1 MAFNINEFSS
11 ALKGGGAR
19 PTLFKVTM
27 SNPIDNGAD
36 RDLEFM
42 CESTSM
48 PGSSISA
55 IELPYFGRKIKVA
68 GDRTFEPWQIT
79 VINDESFNIRN
90 SMEAWH
96 SAINR
101 LTENVRG
108 TASSAPSEYKRTASV
123 TQYGRKG
130 PGDVL
135 RVYKYVG
142 LFPTEISPIELDWNA
157 TDQIERFTVQ
167 FAYDYY
173 ELDGGTT
180 DTGNVT

>member
-1 MAFNINEFSS
+1 MAFNINDFSGQ
-11 ALKGGGAR
+11 LTGGGAR
-19 PTLFKVTM
+19 PTLFKITM
-27 SNPIDNGAD
+27 SNPIDNSANQ
-36 RDLEFM
+36 LIEFM

-79 VINDESFNIRN
+79 VINDENFAVRN

-96 SAINR
+96 SAINGLANNLR
-101 LTENVRG
+101 NTNSNSP
-108 TASSAPSEYKRTASV
+108 TDYKAQASV
-123 TQYGRKG
+123 IQYGRKG
-130 PGDVL
+130 NAI
-135 RVYKYVG
+135 REYTYIG

-173 ELDGGTT
+173 RLEDNAGGTAT
-180 DTGNVT
+180 

>member
-1 MAFNINEFSS
+1 MAFNINDFSS
-11 ALKGGGAR
+11 RLKGGGAR
-19 PTLFKVTM
+19 PTLFKIRM
-27 SNPIDNGAD
+27 SNPIDSSANE
-36 RDLEFM
+36 LIEFM

-79 VINDESFNIRN
+79 VINDEDFKVRN

-96 SAINR
+96 SAING
-101 LTENVRG
+101 LASNLRG
-108 TASSAPSEYKRTASV
+108 TASSSPSEYKAQASV
-123 TQYGRKG
+123 VQYGRTG
-130 PGDVL
+130 GEPL
-135 RVYKYVG
+135 REYKYVG

-173 ELDGGTT
+173 QLEGGLTAA
-180 DTGNVT
+180 GNVV

>member
-1 MAFNINEFSS
+1 MAFNINQFSS
-11 ALKGGGAR
+11 QLKFGGAR
-19 PTLFKVTM
+19 PTLFKIRM
-27 SNPIDNGAD
+27 SNPIDNTANE
-36 RDLEFM
+36 LIEFM

-55 IELPYFGRKIKVA
+55 IEVPYFGRKIKLA

-79 VINDESFNIRN
+79 VINDEDFKVRN

-96 SAINR
+96 SAING
-101 LTENVRG
+101 LASNLRG
-108 TASSAPSEYKRTASV
+108 TTSSAPSLYKAQASV
-123 TQYGRKG
+123 VQYGRKG
-130 PGDVL
+130 EVL
-135 RVYKYVG
+135 REYTYIG

-173 ELDGGTT
+173 EVVLPTG
-180 DTGNVT
+180 GNVV

>member
-1 MAFNINEFSS
+1 MAFNINEFSGR
-11 ALKGGGAR
+11 LTGGGAR
-19 PTLFKVTM
+19 PTLFKITM
-27 SNPIDNGAD
+27 SNPVDPSANELI
-36 RDLEFM
+36 EFM

-79 VINDESFNIRN
+79 VINDENFTVRN

-96 SAINR
+96 SAINGLANNLR
-101 LTENVRG
+101 NR
-108 TASSAPSEYKRTASV
+108 PSNSPTEYKAQATV
-123 TQYGRKG
+123 IQYGRKG
-130 PGDVL
+130 VNDKL
-135 RVYKYVG
+135 REYKYVG

-173 ELDGGTT
+173 ELVLPQG
-180 DTGNVT
+180 GNVV

>member
-1 MAFNINEFSS
+1 MAFNINDFSGQ
-11 ALKGGGAR
+11 LTGGGAR
-19 PTLFKVTM
+19 PTLFKITM
-27 SNPIDNGAD
+27 SNPIDNSANQ
-36 RDLEFM
+36 LIEFM

-79 VINDESFNIRN
+79 VINDENFAVRN

-96 SAINR
+96 SAINGLANNLR
-101 LTENVRG
+101 NTNSNSP
-108 TASSAPSEYKRTASV
+108 TDYKAQASV
-123 TQYGRKG
+123 IQYGRKG
-130 PGDVL
+130 NAI
-135 RVYKYVG
+135 REYTYIG

-173 ELDGGTT
+173 QLAENAA
-180 DTGNVT
+180 GNVT